1 MEGTTMS
8 RIDLDS
14 FFKYSRAT
22 TARDSADPNELLDS
36 GIGFAQL
43 GASAKDM
50 TQLIAERLSAAEDIN
65 QAHSV
70 HDRAAGI
77 LDQALDTAFENGWQP
92 AELVHV
98 TRQSAGGDG
107 AVVMI
112 EAIGAHAARSS
123 ADSIAPESWRD
134 QLSELNVESAGG
146 TSADRFRRWRSYN
159 RRSSAQ
165 SWYTLLLVLGC
176 ATWLLP
182 LETLLPPPTRWTS
195 RTTPAG
201 PRQAAD
207 SKMLG
212 KIRGLLAKA
221 ESTQFPAEAEALS
234 AKAQD
239 LMTRYAIDSALL
251 DAENPRSLIDD
262 VISRRIMVSN
272 PYSKAKLLL
281 LHSVCTANGA
291 RTVWK
296 KKYLLATMIG
306 LPVDLDLCELLYTS
320 LLVQSARALDE
331 AGESAT
337 SRTRSFRH
345 AFLIA
350 YAHRVGERLHDART
364 RATAAATHQHGSA
377 LVPIMAER
385 SDAVDRAYAARY
397 PSTKTITF
405 GSDNAEGWLA
415 GRAAAER
422 ADLTGGRERIDKTDL
437 AS

>member
-1 MEGTTMS
+1 MS

-14 FFKYSRAT
+14 IFKYSRAT
-22 TARDSADPNELLDS
+22 TVRDGADPNELLDS
-36 GIGFAQL
+36 GIGFAQS
-43 GASAKDM
+43 GSSAKDM
-50 TQLIAERLSAAEDIN
+50 TRLIAERLSAAESTGRE
-65 QAHSV
+65 HSV
-70 HDRAAGI
+70 HDRAARI
-77 LDQALDTAFENGWQP
+77 LDDTLDTVFENGWQP

-112 EAIGAHAARSS
+112 EAIGSHAARNS
-123 ADSIAPESWRD
+123 ADNLAPDSWRD
-134 QLSELNVESAGG
+134 QLSELEANSAGG
-146 TSADRFRRWRSYN
+146 TTADRLRRWRSHN
-159 RRSSAQ
+159 RRSSTQ

-182 LETLLPPPTRWTS
+182 IETLLPPPTRWTS
-195 RTTPAG
+195 RTTSAA
-201 PRQAAD
+201 PRQPAD

-212 KIRGLLAKA
+212 RIRGLLAKA

-251 DAENPRSLIDD
+251 DAGNPRSVIDD
-262 VISRRIMVSN
+262 VSSRRIMVGN
-272 PYSKAKLLL
+272 PYSKSKLLL

-296 KKYLLATMIG
+296 KKYLLATVIG

-331 AGESAT
+331 VGDSST

-350 YAHRVGERLHDART
+350 YAHRIGERLQDARK
-364 RATAAATHQHGSA
+364 RATAAATQHHGSG
-377 LVPIMAER
+377 LVPILAKR
-385 SDAVDRAYAARY
+385 SDAVDRVYAARY
-397 PSTKTITF
+397 PSTKTVTF
-405 GSDNAEGWLA
+405 GSNNAQGWIA

-422 ADLTGGRERIDKTDL
+422 ADLTGGRERIDKSDL

>member
-1 MEGTTMS
+1 MS
-8 RIDLDS
+8 RIDS
-14 FFKYSRAT
+14 GSIFKYTHAT
-22 TARDSADPNELLDS
+22 NKRESADPHELLDS

-43 GASAKDM
+43 GSSAKDM
-50 TQLIAERLSAAEDIN
+50 TQLIAERLSAADETDP
-65 QAHSV
+65 ACSV
-70 HDRAAGI
+70 HDRAATI
-77 LDQALDTAFENGWQP
+77 LDGALDTAFENGWQP

-98 TRQSAGGDG
+98 TRQCAGGDG
-107 AVVMI
+107 TVVMV
-112 EAIGAHAARSS
+112 EAIAAHAERSS
-123 ADSIAPESWRD
+123 AERLAPDSWRD
-134 QLSELNVESAGG
+134 QLSELHIDHAGG
-146 TSADRFRRWRSYN
+146 TTAQRLRRWRSYN

-182 LETLLPPPTRWTS
+182 LEKLLPPPARWTS
-195 RTTPAG
+195 QSVATGPGPAT
-201 PRQAAD
+201 D
-207 SKMLG
+207 TKMLG
-212 KIRGLLAKA
+212 RIRGLLAKA

-251 DAENPRSLIDD
+251 DSEHPRSLIDD
-262 VISRRIMVSN
+262 VVTRRIMVSN

-281 LHSVCTANGA
+281 LHCVCHANGA
-291 RTVWK
+291 RTLWK
-296 KKYLLATMIG
+296 KKYLLATVMG

-331 AGESAT
+331 VADSPAA
-337 SRTRSFRH
+337 RTRSFRH

-350 YAHRVGERLHDART
+350 YAHRVGERLHEARK
-364 RATAAATHQHGSA
+364 RATAAATQRHGSA

-385 SDAVDRAYAARY
+385 SDAVDRAYAARC

-405 GSDNAEGWLA
+405 GSGNAEGSYA

-422 ADLTGGRERIDKTDL
+422 ADLTGGRERIDKSDL

>member
-1 MEGTTMS
+1 MS

-14 FFKYSRAT
+14 FFKYSRANNL
-22 TARDSADPNELLDS
+22 RDSADPNELLDS

-43 GASAKDM
+43 GSSAKDM
-50 TQLIAERLSAAEDIN
+50 TQLIAERLSAADEAN
-65 QAHSV
+65 RACSV
-70 HDRAAGI
+70 HDRAAKV
-77 LDQALDTAFENGWQP
+77 LDDAVDTAFENGWQP

-123 ADSIAPESWRD
+123 ADSLAPDSWRD

-146 TSADRFRRWRSYN
+146 TSADRLRRWRSNN
-159 RRSSAQ
+159 RRSSVQ

-182 LETLLPPPTRWTS
+182 IESLLPPPAEWTS
-195 RTTPAG
+195 RTTPSG
-201 PRQAAD
+201 PRRVAD
-207 SKMLG
+207 SKILG
-212 KIRGLLAKA
+212 RIRGLLAKA
-221 ESTQFPAEAEALS
+221 ESTQFPAEAEAFS

-251 DAENPRSLIDD
+251 DAGNRCGVIDD
-262 VISRRIMVSN
+262 VITRRIMVSN
-272 PYSKAKLLL
+272 PYCKAKLLL
-281 LHSVCTANGA
+281 LHSVCKANGA

-296 KKYLLATMIG
+296 KKYLLATVIG
-306 LPVDLDLCELLYTS
+306 MPVDLDLCELLYTS

-331 AGESAT
+331 VGESPT

-350 YAHRVGERLHDART
+350 YAHRIGERLHDART
-364 RATAAATHQHGSA
+364 RATAAATQQHGSA
-377 LVPIMAER
+377 LVPIMAKR

-405 GSDNAEGWLA
+405 GSDNAQGWLA

-422 ADLTGGRERIDKTDL
+422 ADLTGGRERLDKSDL

>member
-8 RIDLDS
+8 RIDLDN
-14 FFKYSRAT
+14 FFKYTRAT
-22 TARDSADPNELLDS
+22 NAWEDADPSELLDS

-43 GASAKDM
+43 GSAGRDRVR
-50 TQLIAERLSAAEDIN
+50 LVAERLAAVGE
-65 QAHSV
+65 QQSRPE
-70 HDRAAGI
+70 HDRAART
-77 LDQALDTAFENGWQP
+77 LDEALDAAFENGWQP

-98 TRQSAGGDG
+98 ARQCAGGD
-107 AVVMI
+107 ATVVMV

-123 ADSIAPESWRD
+123 AERLAPGSWRD
-134 QLSELNVESAGG
+134 QLSELHIEYAGG
-146 TSADRFRRWRSYN
+146 TTAERLRRWRSYN

-182 LETLLPPPTRWTS
+182 LEQLLPPPGRWTS
-195 RTTPAG
+195 QSAASG
-201 PRQAAD
+201 PGQATD

-212 KIRGLLAKA
+212 RIRGLLAKA

-251 DAENPRSLIDD
+251 DAGNHRSLIDD
-262 VISRRIMVSN
+262 VVTRRIMVSN

-281 LHSVCTANGA
+281 LHCVCHANGT
-291 RTVWK
+291 RTLWK
-296 KKYLLATMIG
+296 KKYLLASVIG
-306 LPVDLDLCELLYTS
+306 MPVDLDLCELLYTS

-331 AGESAT
+331 VAESPT
-337 SRTRSFRH
+337 TRTRSFRN

-350 YAHRVGERLHDART
+350 YAHRVGERLQDARK
-364 RATAAATHQHGSA
+364 RATAAATQQHGSA
-377 LVPIMAER
+377 LVPILAKR
-385 SDAVDRAYAARY
+385 SDAVNRVYAARY
-397 PSTKTITF
+397 PATKTIRF
-405 GSDNAEGWLA
+405 SSNNAAGSYA

-422 ADLTGGRERIDKTDL
+422 ADLTGGRERIDKSDL

>member
-1 MEGTTMS
+1 MS
-8 RIDLDS
+8 GIDFDS
-14 FFKYSRAT
+14 FFRYSRANNV
-22 TARDSADPNELLDS
+22 RDGADPNELLDS

-43 GASAKDM
+43 GSSTKDM
-50 TQLIAERLSAAEDIN
+50 TKLIAERLSAADEPDR
-65 QAHSV
+65 ACSV
-70 HDRAAGI
+70 HDRAAKI
-77 LDQALDTAFENGWQP
+77 LDDALDTVFENGWQP

-98 TRQSAGGDG
+98 TRQSAGSDG
-107 AVVMI
+107 AVAMI
-112 EAIGAHAARSS
+112 EAIGSHSARSS
-123 ADSIAPESWRD
+123 ADRLAPDSWRD
-134 QLSELNVESAGG
+134 QLFELNVESAGG
-146 TSADRFRRWRSYN
+146 TTAHRLRRWRSYN

-182 LETLLPPPTRWTS
+182 LDALLPPPSRWTS
-195 RTTPAG
+195 CTSSTG
-201 PRQAAD
+201 PRQVAD

-212 KIRGLLAKA
+212 RIRGLLAKA
-221 ESTQFPAEAEALS
+221 ESTQFPAEAEAFS

-239 LMTRYAIDSALL
+239 LMTRYAIDSALV
-251 DAENPRSLIDD
+251 DAGNSRSLIDD
-262 VISRRIMVSN
+262 VITRRIMVSN

-296 KKYLLATMIG
+296 KKYLLATVIG

-331 AGESAT
+331 VGDSAT

-350 YAHRVGERLHDART
+350 YAHRVGERLHDARE
-364 RATAAATHQHGSA
+364 RATAAATQHHGSA
-377 LVPIMAER
+377 LVPIMAKR

-405 GSDNAEGWLA
+405 GSDNAQGWLA

-422 ADLTGGRERIDKTDL
+422 ADLTGGRERIDKSGL

>member
-1 MEGTTMS
+1 MS

-22 TARDSADPNELLDS
+22 NARVGADPNELLDS

-43 GASAKDM
+43 GTSTKDM
-50 TQLIAERLSAAEDIN
+50 TQLMAERLSAADETGRE
-65 QAHSV
+65 HSV
-70 HDRAAGI
+70 HDRAAKI
-77 LDQALDTAFENGWQP
+77 LDDALDKAFENGWQP

-107 AVVMI
+107 AAVMI

-146 TSADRFRRWRSYN
+146 TSAERLRRWRSYN

-176 ATWLLP
+176 ATSLLP

-195 RTTPAG
+195 STTPAG
-201 PRQAAD
+201 PRKAPD

-251 DAENPRSLIDD
+251 DAGNTRNLIDD
-262 VISRRIMVSN
+262 VATRRIMVSN

-281 LHSVCTANGA
+281 LHSVCQANGA
-291 RTVWK
+291 RTLWK
-296 KKYLLATMIG
+296 KKYLLATVMG

-331 AGESAT
+331 VGESST

-350 YAHRVGERLHDART
+350 YAHRVGERLQEART
-364 RATAAATHQHGSA
+364 RATAAATQQHGSA
-377 LVPIMAER
+377 LVPIMATR
-385 SDAVDRAYAARY
+385 SDAVDRVYAARY
-397 PSTKTITF
+397 PSTKTIEF
-405 GSDNAEGWLA
+405 SSDNAQGWLA

-422 ADLTGGRERIDKTDL
+422 ADLTGGRERIDKSDL

>member
-1 MEGTTMS
+1 MS

-22 TARDSADPNELLDS
+22 TSKDSADPNELLDS
-36 GIGFAQL
+36 GVGFAQL
-43 GASAKDM
+43 GSSAKDM
-50 TQLIAERLSAAEDIN
+50 THLIAERLSAVDGTGRV
-65 QAHSV
+65 HSV
-70 HDRAAGI
+70 HDRAAKV
-77 LDQALDTAFENGWQP
+77 LDDAVDTAFENGWQP

-98 TRQSAGGDG
+98 ARQSAGADG

-112 EAIGAHAARSS
+112 EAIGAHAVRTS
-123 ADSIAPESWRD
+123 ADSLAPDSWRD
-134 QLSELNVESAGG
+134 QLSELNVECAGG
-146 TSADRFRRWRSYN
+146 TSADRLRRWRSYN
-159 RRSSAQ
+159 RRSSTQ

-182 LETLLPPPTRWTS
+182 IETLLPPPTRWTS
-195 RTTPAG
+195 RTTPTG
-201 PRQAAD
+201 PRKAAD

-212 KIRGLLAKA
+212 RIRGLLAKA
-221 ESTQFPAEAEALS
+221 ESTQFPAEAEAFS

-251 DAENPRSLIDD
+251 DAENPRSLTDD
-262 VISRRIMVSN
+262 VVSRRIMVSN

-281 LHSVCTANGA
+281 LHSVCQANGA

-296 KKYLLATMIG
+296 KKYLLATVIG

-331 AGESAT
+331 VGESAN

-350 YAHRVGERLHDART
+350 YAHRVGERLQDARK
-364 RATAAATHQHGSA
+364 RATAAATREHGSA
-377 LVPIMAER
+377 LVPIMAQR
-385 SDAVDRAYAARY
+385 SDAVDRVYAARY
-397 PSTKTITF
+397 PSTKTIRF
-405 GSDNAEGWLA
+405 GSDNAQGWLA

-422 ADLTGGRERIDKTDL
+422 ADLTGGRERIDKSDL
-437 AS
+437 VS

>member
-1 MEGTTMS
+1 MS

-14 FFKYSRAT
+14 IFKYSRAT
-22 TARDSADPNELLDS
+22 TVRDGADPNELLDS
-36 GIGFAQL
+36 GIGFAQS
-43 GASAKDM
+43 GSSAKGM
-50 TQLIAERLSAAEDIN
+50 TQLIAERLAAADDTGRV
-65 QAHSV
+65 HSV
-70 HDRAAGI
+70 HDRAARI
-77 LDQALDTAFENGWQP
+77 LDDALDTAFENGWQP

-107 AVVMI
+107 AMVMI
-112 EAIGAHAARSS
+112 EAIGSHAARSS
-123 ADSIAPESWRD
+123 ADNLAPDSWRD
-134 QLSELNVESAGG
+134 QLSELEANSAGG
-146 TSADRFRRWRSYN
+146 ATADRLRRWRSCN
-159 RRSSAQ
+159 RRSSTQ

-182 LETLLPPPTRWTS
+182 IETLLPPPTRWTS
-195 RTTPAG
+195 RTTSAG
-201 PRQAAD
+201 PRQPAD

-212 KIRGLLAKA
+212 RIRGLLAKA

-251 DAENPRSLIDD
+251 DAGNPRSVIDD
-262 VISRRIMVSN
+262 VSSRRIMVSN
-272 PYSKAKLLL
+272 PYSKTKLLL
-281 LHSVCTANGA
+281 LHSVCKANGA

-296 KKYLLATMIG
+296 KKYLLATVIG

-331 AGESAT
+331 VGKSET

-350 YAHRVGERLHDART
+350 YAHRIGERLQDART
-364 RATAAATHQHGSA
+364 RATAAATQHHGSG
-377 LVPIMAER
+377 LVPILAKR
-385 SDAVDRAYAARY
+385 SDAVDRVYAARY
-397 PSTKTITF
+397 PSTKTVTF
-405 GSDNAEGWLA
+405 GSNNAQGWLA

-422 ADLTGGRERIDKTDL
+422 ADLTGGRERIDKSDL